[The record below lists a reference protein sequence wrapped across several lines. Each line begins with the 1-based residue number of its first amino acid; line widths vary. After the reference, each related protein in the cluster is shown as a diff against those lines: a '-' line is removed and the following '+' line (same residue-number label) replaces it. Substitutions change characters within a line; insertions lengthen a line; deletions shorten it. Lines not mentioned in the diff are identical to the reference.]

1 MWHYITQ
8 IIQFVIF
15 IFKSKLKLLK
25 ILIGNNFKIFSVVE
39 VNFGPFFLFYF
50 VLLRNALT
58 L

>member
-39 VNFGPFFLFYF
+39 VNFGSFILFYF